1 MTADKDISLE
11 QTVIS
16 ADGHLSAPPARS
28 RARIAFEE
36 TRIGE
41 SSAGDDADAEPPSNA
56 DIGMLETHISAAPP
70 AKLALLG
77 DGDDEQR
84 MKALIKGKLFRTR
97 STPLKIS
104 RYTVL
109 DRLGEG
115 GMGVVYTAYD
125 PQLDRKV
132 ALKVLRDETTRTDA
146 VGYKRLH
153 REAQA
158 MARLSHPNIVTVHE
172 VAEHDGQLFVAMEF
186 VRGMSLDAWMRRRD
200 RSWREVLAAFVQA
213 GRGLA
218 AAHAAGIIH
227 RDFKPHNVLVGDDGA
242 VKVLDF
248 GLARAVEH
256 AGSDELLTTAKSGE
270 SAGLP
275 LQSSLTLTGAIMG
288 TPAYMAPEQH
298 EGRPATAASDQFAF
312 CVSLF
317 EGVYKRHPFSTESLA
332 SLIGDAI
339 VGRVAAAPAGSGV
352 PGRIYKALVRGL
364 AVAGEQRHPS
374 MTALLAELE
383 RDPEARRRRVF
394 ASTAF
399 AGFVGAA
406 GFGLAA
412 LQQPAA
418 AAPVCGAAD
427 HELAELWSP
436 GRGEA
441 VRSAMLATGV
451 PYAAD
456 TWSKVQP
463 QLDAYAS
470 RWIAMRG
477 EACTTHASGHQS
489 DHLFD
494 LRTACLDQRRAG
506 FAGLVDTLASADAE
520 VMEKAMQALS
530 SLPPIERCGD
540 VAALN
545 ADVAPPDDPRTAV
558 RVQAVRETLA
568 RAAVQEDAGRYQAG
582 LATIAAVTDEASALD
597 YPPLRG
603 EMMLRQGSLQ
613 LEAGDFPGADAS
625 IGPALWT
632 ALAADDARTAAQA
645 VSKRMF
651 LRAARMNQPAEALR
665 DLELAQALHV
675 RVRGDVE
682 LSAEFENNLGAVY
695 MMAGDYAGAR
705 SHMLAA
711 VASRAAAG
719 RGDSVLNAYSYNN
732 LGYLAAYL
740 GDATDAAKHYA
751 SSLEL
756 GERLLGPAHPTVLLV
771 RGNLGAALQLKNH
784 LSEGTSVL
792 QATVAAL
799 REVQATDSPTY
810 GWARTRLGFIAL
822 TLRDL
827 SRAHADFTAG
837 RAAFTATDADETSAR
852 EAIYGLGDVAA
863 AKAELGEAQ
872 AIYDGIVDSVERRF
886 GADHPEALLARM
898 RFGEMWLAHADRPL
912 EALPQFARV
921 TAKCGDAAPD
931 MAVLC
936 GDAARMTG
944 DAKLRLGAP
953 GEASE
958 PLQQA
963 LALYERIQGE
973 SSPEIVATL
982 RLLGEAELAQ
992 GRRDEGLSHLRRA
1005 TALALADFDADHPDL
1020 ARTQFSLAK
1029 ALAADSATAAEAR
1042 ELATRA
1048 LAIYR
1053 TRSEAFAPEIRSIE
1067 GWQSTQST

>member
-1 MTADKDISLE
+1 
-11 QTVIS
+11 
-16 ADGHLSAPPARS
+16 
-28 RARIAFEE
+28 
-36 TRIGE
+36 
-41 SSAGDDADAEPPSNA
+41 
-56 DIGMLETHISAAPP
+56 
-70 AKLALLG
+70 
-77 DGDDEQR
+77 

-256 AGSDELLTTAKSGE
+256 AGSDELLVTAKSGE

-275 LQSSLTLTGAIMG
+275 LQSSLTQTGAIMG

-317 EGVYKRHPFSTESLA
+317 EGVYRRHPFSTESLA

-374 MTALLAELE
+374 MAALLAELE

-418 AAPVCGAAD
+418 AAPLCSAAG
-427 HELAELWSP
+427 HELADVWSP
-436 GRGEA
+436 ARSEA
-441 VRSAMLATGV
+441 VRSAMSATGV
-451 PYAAD
+451 PYAGD
-456 TWSKVQP
+456 TWSQVQP

-470 RWIAMRG
+470 RWIAMRE

-520 VMEKAMQALS
+520 VMEKAMQALA
-530 SLPPIERCGD
+530 SLPSIERCGD

-545 ADVAPPDDPRTAV
+545 ADVAPPDDPRTGV

-568 RAAVQEDAGRYQAG
+568 RAAVQEGAGRYQAG
-582 LATIAAVTDEASALD
+582 LATIAAVADEASAVD

-603 EMMLRQGSLQ
+603 ELALRQGSLQ
-613 LEAGDFPGADAS
+613 MEAGDFPGADAAFS
-625 IGPALWT
+625 QALWT

-682 LSAEFENNLGAVY
+682 LVAEFENNLGAASA
-695 MMAGDYAGAR
+695 MAGDYAGAR

-711 VASRAAAG
+711 VSLRAEAG
-719 RGDSVLNAYSYNN
+719 LDDSVLNAYSHNN

-740 GDATDAAKHYA
+740 GDATNAATHYA
-751 SSLEL
+751 SALEL
-756 GERLLGPAHPTVLLV
+756 GERFLGPAHPTVLLM

-784 LSEGTSVL
+784 VSEGASVL
-792 QATVAAL
+792 QATIAAL
-799 REVQATDSPTY
+799 AEAQATDSPTY
-810 GWARTRLGFIAL
+810 AWARTRLGFIAL

-827 SRAHADFTAG
+827 PRAHADFTAG
-837 RAAFTATDADETSAR
+837 RAAFTATDPDETGAR
-852 EAIYGLGDVAA
+852 EAIYGLGMVAA

-886 GADHPEALLARM
+886 GADHPEALLARLH
-898 RFGEMWLAHADRPL
+898 FGEMWLLQADRPL
-912 EALPQFARV
+912 EALPQFARI
-921 TAKCGDAAPD
+921 TAKCSDATPD
-931 MAVLC
+931 LQVLC
-936 GDAARMTG
+936 GDAWRLTG
-944 DAKLRLGAP
+944 DATLRLGRAA
-953 GEASE
+953 EAG
-958 PLQQA
+958 PMLQQA

-982 RLLGEAELAQ
+982 RLLGEVELAQ

-1005 TALALADFDADHPDL
+1005 AALALADFDADHPDL

-1029 ALAADSATAAEAR
+1029 ALAADSATAAEAGA
-1042 ELATRA
+1042 LATRA
-1048 LAIYR
+1048 LAIYK
-1053 TRSEAFAPEIRSIE
+1053 TRGEAFAPEIRSIE
-1067 GWQSTQST
+1067 GWQSTHST